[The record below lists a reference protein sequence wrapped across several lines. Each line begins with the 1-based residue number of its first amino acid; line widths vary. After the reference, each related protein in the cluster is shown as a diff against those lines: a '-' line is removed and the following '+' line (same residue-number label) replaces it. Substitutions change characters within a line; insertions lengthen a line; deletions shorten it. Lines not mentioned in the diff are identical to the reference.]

1 MAVCIDI
8 KPEHLFEAV
17 CLLDNNAIDYEEYNN
32 DDSTIRITI
41 NESDDIADEM
51 INKLSEINMG

>member
-17 CLLDNNAIDYEEYNN
+17 SLLDNNAIDYEEYNN

>member
-1 MAVCIDI
+1 MAVYVDI

-17 CLLDNNAIDYEEYNN
+17 ILLDNNAIEYEEYNN